1 MLSKKFLGQEVKVKI
16 DRPLGSKHPKYN
28 YIYPINY
35 GFIRSGFNLGQKE
48 YKYIYPINYGFIPD
62 TLSGDGEELDAY
74 ILEVKEPLQEF
85 VGKCIAI
92 IHRLDDND
100 DKLIVI
106 PKELKDISNQEI
118 IEATNFQ
125 ERYFKSIIL
134 R

>member
-28 YIYPINY
+28 
-35 GFIRSGFNLGQKE
+35 
-48 YKYIYPINYGFIPD
+48 YIYPINYGFIPD

>member
-1 MLSKKFLGQEVKVKI
+1 MQSKKFLGQEVKVKI

-35 GFIRSGFNLGQKE
+35 GFI
-48 YKYIYPINYGFIPD
+48 PD
-62 TLSGDGEELDAY
+62 TISGDGEELDAY
-74 ILEVKEPLQEF
+74 ILVVKEPLQDF

-106 PKELKDISNQEI
+106 PKELKDISDQDI
-118 IEATNFQ
+118 IKAIYFQ
-125 ERYFKSIIL
+125 EQYFKSVII